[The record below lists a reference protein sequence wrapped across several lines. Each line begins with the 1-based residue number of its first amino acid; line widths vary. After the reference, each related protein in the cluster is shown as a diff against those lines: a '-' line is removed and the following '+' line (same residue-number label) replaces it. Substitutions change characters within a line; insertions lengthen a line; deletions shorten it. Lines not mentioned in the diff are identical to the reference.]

1 MTKSSSRGRSKK
13 SSTGRA
19 VPRTVNDGGVY
30 IAFVLGG
37 AFAMVLWSIADPD
50 SWKSGLIGYV
60 IALSLLVNLY
70 RWRAYLGRHL
80 SGWQQAL
87 ARLPLRC
94 VGFGTKGGRPIEAAH
109 GAPSVQMILFVSL
122 AASAMTILLLSWLLD
137 LW

>member
-13 SSTGRA
+13 SSTSRPT
-19 VPRTVNDGGVY
+19 PRTVSDGGVY

-37 AFAMVLWSIADPD
+37 AFAMLLWSIAAPD

-60 IALSLLVNLY
+60 IAISLLVNLY
-70 RWRAYLGRHL
+70 GWRAYLGRHL

-94 VGFGTKGGRPIEAAH
+94 VGFGTKGGRPIEAAY

-122 AASAMTILLLSWLLD
+122 ATSAVIILLLSWWLILR
-137 LW
+137 

>member
-1 MTKSSSRGRSKK
+1 M
-13 SSTGRA
+13 
-19 VPRTVNDGGVY
+19 Y

-37 AFAMVLWSIADPD
+37 AFAMLLWWIADQD

-60 IALSLLVNLY
+60 IALAFLVNLHG
-70 RWRAYLGRHL
+70 WRAYLGRHL

-94 VGFGTKGGRPIEAAH
+94 VGYGTKGGRPIEAAH

-122 AASAMTILLLSWLLD
+122 AASAVIILLLSLL
-137 LW
+137 LFLP

>member
-1 MTKSSSRGRSKK
+1 MTKSAARGRSKK
-13 SSTGRA
+13 SSTSRPARRA
-19 VPRTVNDGGVY
+19 VPDGGVY

-37 AFAMVLWSIADPD
+37 AFAMRLGWIADRD

-60 IALSLLVNLY
+60 IALAFLVNLNG
-70 RWRAYLGRHL
+70 WRAYRGRHL

-94 VGFGTKGGRPIEAAH
+94 VGYGAKGGRPIEAAH

-122 AASAMTILLLSWLLD
+122 ATSAVIILLLSWWLIL
-137 LW
+137 

>member
-13 SSTGRA
+13 SSTSRTA
-19 VPRTVNDGGVY
+19 PRTVSDGGVY

-37 AFAMVLWSIADPD
+37 AFAMLLWSIAAPN

-60 IALSLLVNLY
+60 IALAFLVNLHG
-70 RWRAYLGRHL
+70 WRAYLGRHL

-122 AASAMTILLLSWLLD
+122 AASAVIILLLSWWLIL
-137 LW
+137 

>member
-13 SSTGRA
+13 SSTSRPA
-19 VPRTVNDGGVY
+19 RRTVSDGGVY

-37 AFAMVLWSIADPD
+37 AFAMLLWSIADPD
-50 SWKSGLIGYV
+50 SWRSGLIGYV
-60 IALSLLVNLY
+60 IALAFLVNLY
-70 RWRAYLGRHL
+70 GWRAYLGRHL
-80 SGWQQAL
+80 SRWQQSL

-94 VGFGTKGGRPIEAAH
+94 VGYGTEGGRPIEAAH
-109 GAPSVQMILFVSL
+109 GAPSVQMILYVSL